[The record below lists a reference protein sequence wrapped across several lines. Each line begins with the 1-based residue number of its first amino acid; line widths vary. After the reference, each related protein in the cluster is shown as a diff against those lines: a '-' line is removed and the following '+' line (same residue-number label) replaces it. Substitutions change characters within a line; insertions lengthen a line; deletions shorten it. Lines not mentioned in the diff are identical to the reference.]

1 MDGLMVQRDISR
13 NRHGAERVHLQ
24 PRAETRVRKQERG
37 KARSSKSSLQG
48 CASSKN
54 TLHTQHHE
62 LGAKFKPPQQTT
74 AREEIS
80 AVGFRHCMM
89 PFLALA
95 LGQGKGL
102 PPNVPDSHG
111 YGKSMT
117 LKRTKDSPRQ
127 FDPGFMDILMLHDY
141 EVFISQTRLQNRS

>member
-48 CASSKN
+48 CAFSKN

-62 LGAKFKPPQQTT
+62 LGAKFKPPQQTP
-74 AREEIS
+74 AREKIS

-89 PFLALA
+89 PFLALT

-102 PPNVPDSHG
+102 PPNVLQNVPDSHG
-111 YGKSMT
+111 YG
-117 LKRTKDSPRQ
+117 
-127 FDPGFMDILMLHDY
+127 
-141 EVFISQTRLQNRS
+141 